1 MWAERKS
8 SDEPLLVL
16 SLPEQ
21 LSYRRISSSLSFSSQ
36 LMKPFNS
43 FPGKGLGKEESGI
56 SKAIKVNV
64 KTDLAG
70 VSYICF
76 ETVSLPPL
84 NFSFSLFGGET

>member
-1 MWAERKS
+1 
-8 SDEPLLVL
+8 
-16 SLPEQ
+16 
-21 LSYRRISSSLSFSSQ
+21 
-36 LMKPFNS
+36 MKPFNSLFNS

-76 ETVSLPPL
+76 ETVSLPPP

>member
-1 MWAERKS
+1 
-8 SDEPLLVL
+8 
-16 SLPEQ
+16 
-21 LSYRRISSSLSFSSQ
+21 
-36 LMKPFNS
+36 MKPFNSLFNS

-76 ETVSLPPL
+76 ETVSPPSSQL
-84 NFSFSLFGGET
+84 FLFPFWRGNIDMFRSIDQSLHPTGHML